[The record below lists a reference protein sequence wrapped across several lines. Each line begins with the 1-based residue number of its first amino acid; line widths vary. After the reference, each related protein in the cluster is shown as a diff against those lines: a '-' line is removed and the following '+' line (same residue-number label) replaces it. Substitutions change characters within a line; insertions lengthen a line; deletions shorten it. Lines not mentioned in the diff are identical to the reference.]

1 MKQPVIIVVSLM
13 RLEGTTGVQAHM
25 RDFVGY
31 LAGKGVPYE
40 VATPFHWLTAPL
52 LAVFIGLRKLLERTW
67 KPAAVALYRGG
78 HAALLYLR
86 LRYLMSRHP
95 DCVVYAQ
102 CPMSASVALRCQ
114 RHATQRVALVVHF
127 NVSQADEWIGKGM
140 MKAGSWLD
148 RHIRRIELGVV
159 QRVQGLVCV
168 SAFMR
173 EEVAKVWPGM
183 DAANVAII
191 PNFVYSLASMQPKAD
206 MVGRDLVC
214 IGTLEPRKNQGFL
227 LEVLAEVRGRGRE
240 LSLTLVGDGPD
251 RGTLTRRA
259 QELGLANQV
268 HFEGFSPQGRLYIP
282 GHRLYVHAALME
294 NLPVVLLEALS
305 AGVPVLA
312 ARVGGIPEIF
322 EDGVQ
327 GRFWPLDD
335 VQRASDVLMA
345 LLDDPSGL
353 ADMSKAA
360 LQRFEDRFE
369 VEAVAGRLHDYLRG
383 LPAASPR

>member
-1 MKQPVIIVVSLM
+1 MSSPVIIVVSLM

-31 LAGKGVPYE
+31 LSSRGVPFE
-40 VATPFHWLTAPL
+40 VATPFHWLTAPV
-52 LAVFIGLRKLLERTW
+52 LAFFIAVRKLLEQTW
-67 KPAAVALYRGG
+67 KPAAVALYRRG
-78 HAALLYLR
+78 HATLLWVR

-102 CPMSASVALRCQ
+102 CPLSASVALRCR
-114 RHATQRVALVVHF
+114 RHPAQRVALVVHF

-140 MKAGSWLD
+140 MKPGGWLD
-148 RHIRRIELGVV
+148 RHIRRLELGVV
-159 QRVQGLVCV
+159 RRVHGLVCV
-168 SAFMR
+168 SAFMQA
-173 EEVAKVWPGM
+173 EVAKVWPGLS
-183 DAANVAII
+183 AANVAII
-191 PNFVYSLASMQPKAD
+191 PNFVGSLANARPLQGMA
-206 MVGRDLVC
+206 GRDLVC
-214 IGTLEPRKNQGFL
+214 IGTLEPRKNQMFL
-227 LEVLAEVRGRGRE
+227 LEVLAELRRRGRE

-251 RGTLTRRA
+251 RAALTRQA
-259 QELGLANQV
+259 EAMGLAKQV

-282 GHRLYVHAALME
+282 GHRLYVHSALME

-335 VQRASDVLMA
+335 IQAAGDVLLA
-345 LLDDPSGL
+345 LLDDADAL
-353 ADMSKAA
+353 ARMRQAA
-360 LQRFEDRFE
+360 LQRFEERFE
-369 VEAVAGRLHDYLRG
+369 VSSVAGRLHDYLRS
-383 LPAASPR
+383 LPSTPV